1 MFINALN
8 EKQKKILPGLANAV
22 AGTGLYLAGGTAL
35 ALQIGHRS
43 SVDFDWFGNS
53 IDDPEILFRRLRA
66 SDLDFTILTNKFE
79 TIYLEIEKVQVSFIG
94 YDYPMLS
101 SLCRWDKYSMRLAS
115 LDDIA
120 CMKLSAVTNRGSRKD
135 FIDLHYL
142 ITHYRSLGEYLQL
155 FQEKYKQQD
164 VGHVIR
170 SLVYFEDADQEP
182 EIKMFADPHWK
193 RLKKDFESWVRAL
206 C

>member
-1 MFINALN
+1 LFINALN

-35 ALQIGHRS
+35 ALQIGHRP
-43 SVDFDWFGNS
+43 SVDFDWFGDR
-53 IDDPEILFRRLRA
+53 IGDPEILFRRLRA

-101 SLCRWDKYSMRLAS
+101 SLCPWDKYSMRLAS

-170 SLVYFEDADQEP
+170 SLVYFEDVDQEP

>member
-1 MFINALN
+1 LFINVLA
-8 EKQKKILPGLANAV
+8 EKQKQILPGLANAV

-35 ALQIGHRS
+35 ALQIGHRP
-43 SVDFDWFGNS
+43 SVYFELFGNS
-53 IDDPEILFRRLRA
+53 IADPEILFRGLRA

-94 YDYPMLS
+94 YDYPMLN
-101 SLCRWDKYSMRLAS
+101 SLCAWGKYAMRLAS

-142 ITHYRSLGEYLQL
+142 ITHYRSIGEYLRL

-164 VGHVIR
+164 IGHVIKAWYILKMRTRNLKLER
-170 SLVYFEDADQEP
+170 SPVLIGND
-182 EIKMFADPHWK
+182 
-193 RLKKDFESWVRAL
+193 
-206 C
+206 